1 MTHSR
6 LLTRLT
12 VPMAGLAA
20 LTSAVALSASPA
32 LADTAPVFYG
42 CTGSVQTSPVPAG
55 YNEAIVTLWGADG
68 GNATNNLVTTPGG
81 NGERLMADVPVTAGS
96 SLDVIVGCQ
105 GGANGA
111 PNNGAGGYG
120 GGGGGGMGD
129 SGGLR
134 GAGGGGA
141 SYILPHGGAFSTLY
155 AIAGG
160 GGGAGP
166 LGGDLSSS
174 DNGAGGA
181 GGNAEQNGSDG
192 GADTDASA
200 SGLGGSGGASGNTG
214 GSGGATGCSCSNGLG
229 LDGSAG
235 QGGNGGSYDS
245 NEGGAGGGGGGG
257 LVGGGGGGYGYS
269 SSSFG
274 GGGGGGG
281 GGRGGVQNGAT
292 LVSAIDS
299 ANAGDGAVSITY
311 TVAADIAVSPSSH
324 DFGTVTNPGSV
335 TEPFRV
341 TNTGEQPLNIGQA
354 TLTGANA
361 DQFTIVSG
369 QDTCSGQTVTGGGT
383 CTVEVA
389 FAPTGGGA
397 ESASLSIP
405 SNATSGTATVALSG
419 TGQAATPPAATPQ
432 PTPPTPSP
440 TPTAPKLVEHL
451 SAIGAP
457 TAKQLFTRGE
467 QVRVYCNQACSLN
480 VQLMVYDRAVTRGQ
494 HYRKL
499 LHAAMARQPWTRVT
513 VAHTVVTM
521 SKAGYR
527 TVYVKLTPAVEKAL
541 SYAGSILLG
550 VYAEPASSHG
560 AVTKHWVNVPGP
572 DMNAQ
577 VAAHQHGR

>member
-1 MTHSR
+1 MTHRR

-12 VPMAGLAA
+12 VPVAGLAA
-20 LTSAVALSASPA
+20 ITCAVALSASPA
-32 LADTAPVFYG
+32 LADTTPVFYG

-68 GNATNNLVTTPGG
+68 GNATNNSVTTPGG

-111 PNNGAGGYG
+111 PKYGAGGYG

-129 SGGLR
+129 TSGLR

-160 GGGAGP
+160 GGAAGP
-166 LGGDLSSS
+166 TGGDVSSS

-192 GADTDASA
+192 GADTDPIAP
-200 SGLGGSGGASGNTG
+200 GLGGSGGASGNAG
-214 GSGGATGCSCSNGLG
+214 GAGGATGCSCTNGLG

-257 LVGGGGGGYGYS
+257 LVGGGGGGYGHS

-281 GGRGGVQNGAT
+281 GGQGGVQNGAA

-311 TVAADIAVSPSSH
+311 TVAADVSVSPSS
-324 DFGTVTNPGSV
+324 
-335 TEPFRV
+335 
-341 TNTGEQPLNIGQA
+341 
-354 TLTGANA
+354 
-361 DQFTIVSG
+361 TI
-369 QDTCSGQTVTGGGT
+369 
-383 CTVEVA
+383 
-389 FAPTGGGA
+389 
-397 ESASLSIP
+397 SA
-405 SNATSGTATVALSG
+405 
-419 TGQAATPPAATPQ
+419 
-432 PTPPTPSP
+432 
-440 TPTAPKLVEHL
+440 
-451 SAIGAP
+451 
-457 TAKQLFTRGE
+457 R
-467 QVRVYCNQACSLN
+467 
-480 VQLMVYDRAVTRGQ
+480 
-494 HYRKL
+494 
-499 LHAAMARQPWTRVT
+499 
-513 VAHTVVTM
+513 
-521 SKAGYR
+521 
-527 TVYVKLTPAVEKAL
+527 
-541 SYAGSILLG
+541 
-550 VYAEPASSHG
+550 
-560 AVTKHWVNVPGP
+560 
-572 DMNAQ
+572 
-577 VAAHQHGR
+577 